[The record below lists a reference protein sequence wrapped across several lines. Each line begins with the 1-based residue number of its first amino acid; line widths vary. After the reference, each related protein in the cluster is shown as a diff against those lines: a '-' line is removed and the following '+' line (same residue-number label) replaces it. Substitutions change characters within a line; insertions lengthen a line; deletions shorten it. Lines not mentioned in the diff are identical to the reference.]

1 MDMTA
6 ELTGRQKNILQS
18 IVNTYIIT
26 AEAVGS
32 RTVARRM
39 DFKLSP
45 ASVRNVMAD
54 LEGMGYVC
62 RPHTSAGRVPTEIGY
77 RLYVNALM
85 QTETIEIE
93 QQRRIA
99 ELYRARIK
107 QIEDLL
113 ELSTR
118 LLSMSTH
125 YTAVAQT
132 PTVDVETINR
142 VELVPLS
149 SGKLVAILV
158 TNTGD
163 VRKHVAAMPEET
175 TDSEVERLAAFLNE
189 RLRSLSF
196 SEAISLLNSYD
207 DSAHLVDGEL
217 AGVVR
222 EMLEEAVAAEYER
235 EVYLDGVENIFDQ
248 PEFQDLDSLRP
259 VLRVLDEKKYLNELL
274 EFCVSEDGMT
284 RICIRIG
291 SENPLDDVKGCSIV
305 ASPYRIDGRIRGAI
319 GVIGPTRMRYS
330 RASSLVGFVAEQL
343 GAVLTEM
350 C

>member
-1 MDMTA
+1 
-6 ELTGRQKNILQS
+6 
-18 IVNTYIIT
+18 
-26 AEAVGS
+26 
-32 RTVARRM
+32 
-39 DFKLSP
+39 
-45 ASVRNVMAD
+45 
-54 LEGMGYVC
+54 
-62 RPHTSAGRVPTEIGY
+62 
-77 RLYVNALM
+77 
-85 QTETIEIE
+85 
-93 QQRRIA
+93 
-99 ELYRARIK
+99 
-107 QIEDLL
+107 
-113 ELSTR
+113 
-118 LLSMSTH
+118 
-125 YTAVAQT
+125 
-132 PTVDVETINR
+132 VETIKR

-235 EVYLDGVENIFDQ
+235 EVYLDGMENIFDQ

-291 SENPLDDVKGCSIV
+291 SENPLDDVRGCSIV